1 MRDGGQPDSLA
12 EMELEL
18 EQQEIVRPAVAVK
31 VQAWVRYGNVPV
43 RVDAEAVAWT
53 QFAVDVRWQ
62 GPDTANPQSMGV
74 GRGRSELRL
83 RTVATAKT
91 PPARIAGYGS
101 LNKYVL
107 TGVLTGVL
115 TDGWIEG
122 WISVTARGSAARIGD
137 TDLAR
142 LGRMLLWVS
151 LVPEKSVMTSF
162 VSPVGETLV

>member
-1 MRDGGQPDSLA
+1 
-12 EMELEL
+12 
-18 EQQEIVRPAVAVK
+18 
-31 VQAWVRYGNVPV
+31 
-43 RVDAEAVAWT
+43 
-53 QFAVDVRWQ
+53 
-62 GPDTANPQSMGV
+62 MGV
-74 GRGRSELRL
+74 GRGRSEPRL
-83 RTVATAKT
+83 RRVATAKT